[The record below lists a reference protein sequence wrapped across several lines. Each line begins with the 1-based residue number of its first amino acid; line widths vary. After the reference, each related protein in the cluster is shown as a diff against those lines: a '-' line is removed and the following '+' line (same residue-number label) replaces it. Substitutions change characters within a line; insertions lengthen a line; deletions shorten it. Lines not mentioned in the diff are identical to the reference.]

1 MLNKIKQA
9 VNTAKEVVIIAP
21 RMLTNK
27 EFSSGVNRVLAR
39 MNQAATIRKISM
51 NDLKIAYR
59 KEKASINA
67 IYREAINNSKDEFQA
82 LAKKIYKEERANR
95 KKELRKKAVKKAV
108 KKVLGGKLCAAH

>member
-39 MNQAATIRKISM
+39 MNQAATIRKISI
-51 NDLKIAYR
+51 NDLKSAYR
-59 KEKASINA
+59 KEKANINA
-67 IYREAINNSKDEFQA
+67 IYRESINSAKDEFQA
-82 LAKKIYKEERANR
+82 LASKVYKQERANR
-95 KKELRKKAVKKAV
+95 KKELRKKAVKKAI
-108 KKVLGGKLCAAH
+108 KKVIGGKLCAAH